1 MPKPATRAHSRQARE
16 GVASLGR
23 MIRSARLAR
32 RMTVAE
38 LAARGDMSRG
48 LVQRIE
54 RGDMGCGIGAVFEA
68 AAIVGVALFEPEPGM
83 PSARQGYAPTLLPRA
98 GRAVHPEIDDDF

>member
-1 MPKPATRAHSRQARE
+1 
-16 GVASLGR
+16 

-32 RMTVAE
+32 GMTIVE
-38 LAARGDMSRG
+38 LAVRGDMSRG

-68 AAIVGVALFEPEPGM
+68 AAIVGVALFEPDPRM
-83 PSARQGYAPTLLPRA
+83 PAGRSAWEGHAPTLLPRA
-98 GRAVHPEIDDDF
+98 GRSVYPEMDDDF